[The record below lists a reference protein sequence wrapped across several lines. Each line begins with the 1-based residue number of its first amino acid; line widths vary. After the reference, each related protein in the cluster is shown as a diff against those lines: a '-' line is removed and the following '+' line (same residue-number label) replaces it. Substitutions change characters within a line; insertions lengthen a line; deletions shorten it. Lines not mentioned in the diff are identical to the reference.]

1 MFTKEE
7 KVADVYQKRGEIRR
21 RRINW
26 VVVSVC
32 AFVGLLIL
40 DALT

>member
-21 RRINW
+21 TRINW
-26 VVVSVC
+26 IAVSVVV
-32 AFVGLLIL
+32 FVGLLIIG
-40 DALT
+40 AIT